1 MDNLKHLGLGDVDW
15 FEYSLDFLRKF
26 QNVEGIGIGGSFVD
40 AENIQLL
47 PYLTSLALTY
57 NDNVLDYGF
66 LKEMNE
72 LKKLYVTNHEFVT
85 DLSPIGN
92 LTTLSLLELYNLPQL
107 KNVDFLADMQ
117 GLEVLE
123 LTLPALQK
131 FPVLSAR
138 PPIKRLVLEEIPL
151 NCDFSAVA
159 HLTSLEEFYIKE
171 TDANPKMLMQVLEQ
185 LPHLKRARFEVDDD
199 NWDKVNAYLASRGI
213 DHSSGAKSSYN

>member
-123 LTLPALQK
+123 LTLPSLQQ
-131 FPVLSAR
+131 FPVLSAC
-138 PPIKRLVLEEIPL
+138 PPIKRLVLEEITRS
-151 NCDFSAVA
+151 CDISAVA

-171 TDANPKMLMQVLEQ
+171 SDVNAQNLIPVLEQ
-185 LPHLKRARFEVDDD
+185 LPHLKRARFGLEDED
-199 NWDKVNAYLASRGI
+199 WDKVNAYLVSRGI
-213 DHSSGAKSSYN
+213 DPHANAKSHYG